1 MQDNKSGCFFLN
13 TVYIIAPV
21 AVSTL
26 AIVKSE
32 RIAECCDVANFAT
45 HLLGLS
51 IFIGSL

>member
-1 MQDNKSGCFFLN
+1 VGFFLN
-13 TVYIIAPV
+13 TVYIISTV

-32 RIAECCDVANFAT
+32 RIAECSHVANFAI

-51 IFIGSL
+51 FFIGSL